1 MVEGKRALGRGNR
14 QAGPGGKEGEWGGLL
29 GRGEKG
35 GWAAALGRAGEVGRR
50 CWASAPRAGAKGAGP
65 WVSGRRER
73 ETLGCWAA
81 WAGLGPVGVL
91 CFLFFLFFY
100 FLFFCKLTQTSLNSN
115 KLEFKLP
122 STQPK

>member
-1 MVEGKRALGRGNR
+1 MVEGKRTLGRGNR

-65 WVSGRRER
+65 WGSGRRER
-73 ETLGCWAA
+73 EKLGCWAA
-81 WAGLGPVGVL
+81 WAG
-91 CFLFFLFFY
+91 FLYSFPFSSF
-100 FLFFCKLTQTSLNSN
+100 QTSLNLLNSN
-115 KLEFKLP
+115 SNLNSILALNQKQSDAP
-122 STQPK
+122 A